1 MAAGGNGGT
10 EDDDEWNHDGE
21 RQDGGIAPEDQD
33 RFRMLLTELMFSGSG
48 APVLLVS
55 AAWLP
60 DICDFSGLD
69 GDFLDL
75 SLLLGAL
82 GFGCVVWL
90 VTAVLRLARI
100 RRNRSSE

>member
-1 MAAGGNGGT
+1 MAAESDSDTDG
-10 EDDDEWNHDGE
+10 DDEWNPADE

-33 RFRMLLTELMFSGSG
+33 RFRRLLTELMFSGAG

-100 RRNRSSE
+100 RRKR